1 MRIAAVFSVFAG
13 AVLAFVA
20 FAQQPPPKPN
30 QRDLRIERMED
41 VPAPP
46 KTVTPPRSWAVVV
59 GVSQYP
65 KLAASQQLQF
75 TERDAQS
82 IYSILISPEGGAF
95 KAQNVHVLAG
105 AKATL
110 AALRHEIDEWLPSY
124 AKEEDRVLIYF
135 AGHGFVYEGQGY
147 LAPVDIDPANV
158 KGTGYPMR
166 ELSDVIANKIHA
178 RWKIV
183 MADACHSGMISPE
196 ESQNLNNTLAG
207 LGTSLFSLTASRDR
221 ERSFED
227 PTLDGGHG
235 VFTYYVVQGMQGRA
249 DTSRDGIVTA
259 DELAEYVHT
268 QVREYTKGQ
277 QNPTSDRGSFDA
289 AMQLSYVP
297 ANAEPATPPEPKYG
311 TLVFEVNK
319 EGVEVF
325 VDGKSIGVV
334 NPGAP
339 YSLPG
344 LTPGE
349 HTIKGVKMGYE
360 PDGPRQETVY
370 PGQTSTV
377 TIKILIPR
385 HRAKAVQD
393 LLDKGVEY
401 YQKGYE
407 QNYKK
412 AAELF
417 DQALRQDPTYS
428 QAAFYLGLTYNA
440 LFDEEKA
447 AQYYKKAIDIDPD
460 YLEAHANYAGMLL
473 DTGSV
478 DEAIRQIDI
487 VLTRQPDHAVALTM
501 LAQADRFKELYP
513 QAIEAARKAIG
524 LTPKNAEPHLWLA
537 DSLRL
542 SNKMADA
549 IPEYV
554 QYLKLSDFDSKLA
567 GQLNYYVLGSLF
579 GMGRKKRAA
588 EQDIWKDLRS
598 LAYFGICESH
608 RLLADYDQAIGYCQ
622 KALSYDARDPYAH
635 YALGLSYM
643 HKYNQD
649 QSIAL
654 LYPAR
659 SHLQEVIAINPDLE
673 EAAKARKN
681 LANIEK
687 VLGK

>member
-1 MRIAAVFSVFAG
+1 MRIAAVFSVFVG
-13 AVLAFVA
+13 AVVA
-20 FAQQPPPKPN
+20 PAVLAQQPPK

-65 KLAASQQLQF
+65 KLAARQQLQF

-95 KAQNVHVLAG
+95 KAENVHVLNG

-110 AALRHEIDEWLPSY
+110 AALRHEIDEWLPSV
-124 AKEEDRVLIYF
+124 AREQDRVLIYF

-147 LAPVDIDPANV
+147 LAPVDINPANV

-221 ERSFED
+221 EQSLED

-235 VFTYYVVQGMQGRA
+235 VFTYYVVQGLQGSA

-259 DELAEYVHT
+259 DEIAEYVHT
-268 QVREYTKGQ
+268 QVREYTRGQ

-319 EGVEVF
+319 EGVEIF

-339 YSLPG
+339 YQLSG
-344 LTPGE
+344 LTTGE

-360 PDGPRQETVY
+360 PDGPRQEMVY

-393 LLDKGVEY
+393 LLDKGIEY

-417 DQALRQDPTYS
+417 EQALRQDATYS

-447 AQYYKKAIDIDPD
+447 AQYYRHAIDIDPD

-513 QAIEAARKAIG
+513 QAIEAARKAIQ
-524 LTPKNAEPHLWLA
+524 LSPKNAEPHLWLA

-554 QYLKLSDFDSKLA
+554 QYLKLSDFDCKLA

-588 EQDIWKDLRS
+588 ERDIWKDLRS
-598 LAYFGICESH
+598 LAYFGICECH

-659 SHLQEVIAINPDLE
+659 SHLQEVIDINPDLE

>member
-1 MRIAAVFSVFAG
+1 
-13 AVLAFVA
+13 L
-20 FAQQPPPKPN
+20 
-30 QRDLRIERMED
+30 
-41 VPAPP
+41 
-46 KTVTPPRSWAVVV
+46 
-59 GVSQYP
+59 
-65 KLAASQQLQF
+65 
-75 TERDAQS
+75 
-82 IYSILISPEGGAF
+82 
-95 KAQNVHVLAG
+95 
-105 AKATL
+105 
-110 AALRHEIDEWLPSY
+110 
-124 AKEEDRVLIYF
+124 
-135 AGHGFVYEGQGY
+135 
-147 LAPVDIDPANV
+147 
-158 KGTGYPMR
+158 
-166 ELSDVIANKIHA
+166 
-178 RWKIV
+178 
-183 MADACHSGMISPE
+183 
-196 ESQNLNNTLAG
+196 
-207 LGTSLFSLTASRDR
+207 
-221 ERSFED
+221 ED

-235 VFTYYVVQGMQGRA
+235 VFTYYVVQGMQGSA

-268 QVREYTKGQ
+268 QVREYTRGQ

-289 AMQLSYVP
+289 AMQFSYVP

-319 EGVEVF
+319 EGVEIF

-339 YSLPG
+339 YQLSG
-344 LTPGE
+344 LTTGE

-360 PDGPRQETVY
+360 PDGPRQEMVY

-393 LLDKGVEY
+393 LLDKGIEY

-412 AAELF
+412 AAELLE
-417 DQALRQDPTYS
+417 QALREDATYS

-447 AQYYKKAIDIDPD
+447 AQYYRNAIDIDPD

-487 VLTRQPDHAVALTM
+487 VLTRQPDHAVAWTM

-513 QAIEAARKAIG
+513 QAIEAARKAIQ
-524 LTPKNAEPHLWLA
+524 LSPKNGEPHLWLA

-579 GMGRKKRAA
+579 GIGRKKRAA
-588 EQDIWKDLRS
+588 ERDIWKDLRS
-598 LAYFGICESH
+598 LAYFGICECH
-608 RLLADYDQAIGYCQ
+608 RLQADYDQAIGYCQ
-622 KALSYDARDPYAH
+622 KTLSYDARDPYAH

-659 SHLQEVIAINPDLE
+659 SHLQEVIDHQPRPRGSRQSPQKPSQYRKSFGEVRQAGSLRRAGSPPKLEVLRTPARTRRTSNGILRPTPGYPAGYPASLPKFLGVAHCESAADCQSALLRCRAQIYLERRPVKRLPKRGCAVQQRPLRRPQCHGRILSGRDAAI
-673 EAAKARKN
+673 
-681 LANIEK
+681 
-687 VLGK
+687 